1 MNFGRKTP
9 TSTYRSNPSIYSHAT
24 TTRSYSNL
32 QASSIKSKS
41 LRSIKIPWYRKPI
54 LKNNEFVDIQKFALV
69 CGLFSIFVALFTI
82 ITAVFDIYCLAMAAP
97 GSRHYG
103 YYFISY
109 EFVYVGNI
117 HVRNSLIV
125 CALFSFI
132 AGFVV
137 LVTSIMLCIA
147 LRKEYE
153 RKIVP
158 WLWTMGVFI
167 ILRLC
172 TLLLFAIVNDL
183 IFAYNVLIVLFW
195 TVFLAALIY
204 GWIIVYSL
212 YLELKDLSKL
222 EDLAHLRLGT
232 MASMH
237 SLAGSRPT
245 TPHTTPHSPSHHSVV

>member
-1 MNFGRKTP
+1 MNYGRKTP
-9 TSTYRSNPSIYSHAT
+9 STYRSNPSIYSHAT
-24 TTRSYSNL
+24 TRSYSNL
-32 QASSIKSKS
+32 NASSIKSKS
-41 LRSIKIPWYRKPI
+41 LKSLKIPFYKKPI
-54 LKNNEFVDIQKFALV
+54 FKNNEFVDIQKFSFI

-82 ITAVFDIYCLAMAAP
+82 LTAVFDIYCLAMAAP

-109 EFVYVGNI
+109 EFVYVGNV
-117 HVRNSLIV
+117 HVRNSLII
-125 CALFSFI
+125 CALFSLV

-137 LVTSIMLCIA
+137 LITSISLCIA
-147 LRKEYE
+147 LRREHEK
-153 RKIVP
+153 KIIP
-158 WLWTMGVFI
+158 WLWTMAGFI
-167 ILRLC
+167 ILRFC

-183 IFAYNVLIVLFW
+183 IFAYNVLIVFLW

-204 GWIIVYSL
+204 GWLTVYSL

-237 SLAGSRPT
+237 SLAGSRPI
-245 TPHTTPHSPSHHSVV
+245 TPFTTPHSQHHSIV